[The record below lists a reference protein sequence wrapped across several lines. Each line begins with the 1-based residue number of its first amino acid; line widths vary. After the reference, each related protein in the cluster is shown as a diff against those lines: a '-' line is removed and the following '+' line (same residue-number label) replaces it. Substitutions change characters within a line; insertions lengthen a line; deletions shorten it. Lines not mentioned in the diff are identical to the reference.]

1 MLIPQGAGPNV
12 PVSPLHLHEPSVDR
26 WKAPLPY
33 RPCAKSQQGGSQSR
47 PKIVLEQRE
56 TAYPSINL
64 LNIAAIK

>member
-1 MLIPQGAGPNV
+1 MLIPQV
-12 PVSPLHLHEPSVDR
+12 PVSPVQFHKPSRSDDR
-26 WKAPLPY
+26 WTAPLPY

-47 PKIVLEQRE
+47 PKIVLGQRK